1 MKPLLKTL
9 LCLLLVSTAVSRV
22 TAQTYLAPAT
32 VNPAAEAD
40 FTRINVNLSAYHQ
53 AAGVSGSDKGGGLNV
68 GIPVPYGGQRDGKYL
83 FAGIRIDDRLLNLTN
98 DMTALLRYAMR
109 FQVGQKLYLSAGI
122 AAGVAYTHVAVN
134 RLLEDGGY
142 DPAWQD
148 IKANSV
154 RFTGQTGIQ
163 LYNDRFAVGLFGGF
177 PYGNS
182 HIGMN
187 ARFRTNPEKKCAF
200 EMYAYGYYYI
210 AANKWYGDFY
220 VQGIL
225 GKSLAIGLGYDTD
238 NYMQA
243 IASLSIKTLKVSY
256 ACGFFNFSV
265 GKAGVTPLQHNIT
278 LGLTFKNK
286 TDRENDYYK

>member
-1 MKPLLKTL
+1 MRPIRTL
-9 LCLLLVSTAVSRV
+9 LCLLLVCLAVSH
-22 TAQTYLAPAT
+22 TEAQTFLTPAA
-32 VNPAAEAD
+32 VNPASETD
-40 FTRINVNLSAYHQ
+40 QTRINVNLHAYHQ
-53 AAGVSGSDKGGGLNV
+53 GAGTLGSDKGGRLNV

-83 FAGIRIDDRLLNLTN
+83 FAGIRIDDRSLNLTN
-98 DMTALLRYAMR
+98 DMTTLLRYAMR
-109 FQVGQKLYLSAGI
+109 FQVGQKLFLSAGI

-154 RFTGQTGIQ
+154 RFAAQTGVQ
-163 LYNDRFAVGLFGGF
+163 LHNDRFAVGLFGGF
-177 PYGNS
+177 PYEGS

-200 EMYAYGYYYI
+200 EMYAYGYYYTVTR
-210 AANKWYGDFY
+210 KWYGDFY
-220 VQGIL
+220 IQGVL
-225 GKSLAIGLGYDTD
+225 GRAIALGVGYDTD

-243 IASLSIKTLKVSY
+243 IATLSIKTLHVTY
-256 ACGFFNFSV
+256 ACGFYNFST
-265 GKAGVTPLQHNIT
+265 GKAGITTIRHNVT